1 MWKTC
6 ACLVM
11 LLVLTGIAAEQVI
24 SDFETLEGWRG
35 LVPDRE
41 VVREGTQSGL
51 WADAVAVN
59 SVSLEGPL
67 DFSGYRGMRLWIHS
81 SAANGQRIDLL
92 AFSRTLALDYF
103 QWRFT
108 LDWTGWRELV
118 VPFYAFWP
126 VRSPAGWD
134 KIDRFTISASWDDTP
149 REDTVL
155 RLDSFRLT
163 NDVPPEYRDLLTNRE
178 LIEALDL
185 DRPGLEEVRARA
197 EAEQWDEA
205 AGALLAFYEGLTE
218 ARHMT
223 DPAQP
228 QPPPNPDY
236 NTARADRV
244 LNHEFSFYHS
254 DYYHLGETI
263 DWTAN
268 PVNDRE
274 WPTALNRHG
283 DLATLT
289 RAWWHT
295 GDDRYAEGAASFLRQ
310 WIAAA
315 RVTSVKRADVY
326 WSTLNTAI
334 RLTVWPEAWTRLLKA
349 EAFDAE
355 IRLQMLKM
363 FYHQAEYLT
372 EHHGGGNWLVTESR
386 ALLGV
391 ALLLP
396 EFTRAAVWEQTA
408 LGRLGREIET
418 QTYPEGAQYELTPH
432 YHLVC
437 IGGFVTPVHL
447 MRRNGRDMPPEYLER
462 LEKMYEY
469 LMYVSKPDRHIPMLN
484 DSDHNNIQRLMAD
497 GAALFGREDMRY
509 IATDGAKG
517 DEPAPASLA
526 MTFAGQYV
534 MRSDWSSD
542 ALYLI
547 FDAGP
552 YGIGHQHEDKLNVD
566 IHAYGSDLILDP
578 GRFTYGDPKWRSFFL
593 ETVGHNLILVDGA
606 GQNRRRSPRETWVA
620 TAPMP
625 VTWASCDA
633 FDYAR
638 GDYDEGFGR
647 DGAGRVTHTRAVW
660 FVKPAF
666 WVVADFLRPDAD
678 TEHEYQ
684 ALWHFGR
691 GEARAD
697 GHTVVF
703 SGETA
708 GMRVTPA
715 LPESA
720 QVEIT
725 EGREDP
731 PQGWISYWY
740 GEKHPAPTAVY
751 TFAGGAVDLPT
762 VLYPF
767 PGRDDPEPAV
777 GPLEVEGG
785 TGVRV
790 STPAGAHAVVFAAPG
805 AATVRWNGYESDAE
819 AFALAFGPE
828 GGVTAAHMAAGTFL
842 RGPGGLS
849 IEHEQPVETA
859 EWRPN

>member
-1 MWKTC
+1 MWKPC
-6 ACLVM
+6 ASLLMLVM
-11 LLVLTGIAAEQVI
+11 LTGGAAERVL
-24 SDFETLEGWRG
+24 SDFETLEGWTG
-35 LVPDRE
+35 LEPDRE
-41 VVREGTQSGL
+41 IVREGAQSGL

-59 SVSLEGPL
+59 SVSFEGPL
-67 DFSGYRGMRLWIHS
+67 DFSDYRGIRLWMHS

-92 AFSRTLALDYF
+92 AFSRTQGLDYF
-103 QWRFT
+103 QWRFS

-126 VRSPAGWD
+126 VRSPAGWH
-134 KIDRFTISASWDDTP
+134 KVDRFTISASWDDVPQPT
-149 REDTVL
+149 TVL
-155 RLDSFRLT
+155 RLDGFRLT
-163 NDVPPEYRDLLTNRE
+163 NDVPPEWLDMLSNQE

-185 DRPGLEEVRARA
+185 ERPGLEEVRARA

-205 AGALLAFYEGLTE
+205 AEALLAFYEHLTE

-236 NTARADRV
+236 NTARADRA
-244 LNHEFSFYHS
+244 LNHEFAFYRS
-254 DYYHLGETI
+254 DYYHVGDPI
-263 DWTAN
+263 DWEAN

-283 DLATLT
+283 DLVTLA

-295 GDDRYAEGAASFLRQ
+295 GDDRYAAGAAEFLRQ

-315 RVTSVKRADVY
+315 GVTGVMRRDVY
-326 WSTLNTAI
+326 WSTLNTGI
-334 RLTVWPEAWTRLLKA
+334 RMTVWPEAWTRLLKA
-349 EAFDAE
+349 EVFDPDV
-355 IRLQMLKM
+355 RLQMLKM

-372 EHHGGGNWLVTESR
+372 ANHGGGNWLVTESQG
-386 ALLGV
+386 LLGV
-391 ALLLP
+391 ALLFP
-396 EFTRAAVWEQTA
+396 EFTRAAAWEEAA
-408 LGRLGREIET
+408 LGRLVREIQA

-437 IGGFVTPVHL
+437 INSFVRPVHL
-447 MRRNGRDMPPEYLER
+447 MRRNDRDMPPEYLER

-469 LMYVSKPDRHIPMLN
+469 LMLVSKPDRHIPMLN
-484 DSDHNNIQRLMAD
+484 NSDHNNIQGLMRD

-509 IATDGAKG
+509 IATDGAEG
-517 DEPAPASLA
+517 DEPDQTSLA
-526 MTFAGQYV
+526 MTWAGQYV
-534 MRSDWSSD
+534 MRTDWSPE

-552 YGIGHQHEDKLNVD
+552 YGAAHQHEDKLNVD

-578 GRFTYGDPKWRSFFL
+578 GRYTYGDPKWSGFFVG
-593 ETVGHNLILVDGA
+593 TVGHNLILVDGQ
-606 GQNRRRSPRETWVA
+606 GQNRRRSPRETWIA
-620 TAPMP
+620 TGPMP
-625 VTWASCDA
+625 VTWASSET

-638 GDYDEGFGR
+638 GHYDEGFGR
-647 DGAGRVTHTRAVW
+647 DSATRVTHTRAIW

-666 WVVADFLRPDAD
+666 WVVADFLRPEGN

-691 GEARAD
+691 GETRVEE
-697 GHTVVF
+697 GHAVVF

-708 GMRVTPA
+708 GIRVAPA
-715 LPESA
+715 LPQDA
-720 QVEIT
+720 QVEII

-751 TFAGGAVDLPT
+751 SFSGAAVDLPT

-767 PGRDDPEPAV
+767 PREEDPAPEIETLDV
-777 GPLEVEGG
+777 DGG
-785 TGVRV
+785 VGVRV
-790 STPAGAHAVVFAAPG
+790 RTASGEHVVVFAAPG
-805 AATVRWNGYESDAE
+805 SETVRWNGYESDAE
-819 AFALAFGPE
+819 AFALTYGPE
-828 GGVTAAHMAAGTFL
+828 GDIAAAQCAGGSYL
-842 RGPGGLS
+842 RGPDG
-849 IEHEQPVETA
+849 IIYPEP
-859 EWRPN
+859 